1 MGLKIT
7 KLQTKK
13 PVYDVTIQD
22 NQNFYANN
30 AVVHNCSEISLYTDE
45 LHSFICCLSS
55 LNLAR
60 WDEWKEYKFE
70 NGMTLPELTCWF
82 LEGVLQEFIDRAKNN
97 EFVISRTD
105 MSYIFAYSKNEED
118 IMKSEL
124 IVCEEFRTPVVNEAE
139 MVFEL
144 PGGSSLN
151 EDDDRLQTA
160 SKELEEETG
169 LVLDSD
175 RFNYETIKQS
185 AATLCSHRI
194 ALFSVELTQEE
205 IDSVKKDNEV
215 HGVVEDTE
223 RIHLHVMTVEEA
235 IKFMDWTNIG
245 MIMSVLKG
253 NK

>member
-1 MGLKIT
+1 
-7 KLQTKK
+7 
-13 PVYDVTIQD
+13 
-22 NQNFYANN
+22 
-30 AVVHNCSEISLYTDE
+30 
-45 LHSFICCLSS
+45 
-55 LNLAR
+55 
-60 WDEWKEYKFE
+60 
-70 NGMTLPELTCWF
+70 
-82 LEGVLQEFIDRAKNN
+82 
-97 EFVISRTD
+97 

-194 ALFSVELTQEE
+194 ALFSVELTQE
-205 IDSVKKDNEV
+205 
-215 HGVVEDTE
+215 
-223 RIHLHVMTVEEA
+223 
-235 IKFMDWTNIG
+235 
-245 MIMSVLKG
+245 
-253 NK
+253 